1 MMFKKWLAIVLL
13 GTSASVLS
21 SADVF
26 SAGDLDSRAF
36 KLTSFFKAHQCPQ
49 PYHAEDY
56 VHAADMYSVDYRLLP
71 AVSVRESTCGV
82 YQRGN
87 NFWGWDS
94 ARTGFESVTRG
105 IHFILRQ
112 LAWGR
117 YYRGKSLDEKIH
129 VYNPNPQYVREVREL
144 MRQIDSD

>member
-1 MMFKKWLAIVLL
+1 MFRKCFAVGLI
-13 GTSASVLS
+13 GMSASVLS

-26 SAGDLDSRAF
+26 AADTMDSRTV
-36 KLTSFFKAHQCPQ
+36 KLRSFFKAHQCPQ
-49 PYHAEDY
+49 PFHAEEY
-56 VHAADMYSVDYRLLP
+56 VRAADMYSIDYRLLP

-82 YQRGN
+82 YQRLN

-94 ARTGFESVTRG
+94 ARTGFTSVTRG

-117 YYRGKSLDEKIH
+117 FYRGKSVDQKLR
-129 VYNPNPQYVREVREL
+129 VYNPRPEYAKEVREL
-144 MRQIDSD
+144 MREIDSD

>member
-1 MMFKKWLAIVLL
+1 MLVM
-13 GTSASVLS
+13 SAGALS

-26 SAGDLDSRAF
+26 AGDAMASRAL
-36 KLTSFFKAHQCPQ
+36 KLKSFFKAHQCPE
-49 PYHAEDY
+49 PYHAEEY
-56 VHAADMYSVDYRLLP
+56 VRDADQFSIDYRLLP

-82 YQRGN
+82 YQRLN

-94 ARTGFESVTRG
+94 ARTGFQSVTRG
-105 IHFILRQ
+105 IHYILGE

-117 YYRGKSLDEKIH
+117 FYRGKSLDQKLH

-144 MRQIDSD
+144 MREIDSD